1 MLFQRWSNGGERITD
16 PGTRQGFWV
25 FSPGGAVLGRCNT
38 RSPERVLAVLDA
50 ALERWEALPAEDR
63 GLDPAAA
70 RRPGHRWEDG
80 YPEGGLALARVSRDV
95 SADGLEADPSNR
107 WNRDTLWCSAAEL
120 AGMLRRPGLA
130 VEDALDLQVLADRLA
145 RFSLV
150 DDARGQTLPYAPAE
164 VQLARL
170 TGEVVAAGPGG
181 SLVVELVGETRAV
194 ASEEWLLG
202 DDSWRPRRRFP
213 HGIRCR
219 VVGRAE
225 VDPESWLTAGV
236 DGREMAVLF
245 SGSSVLMST
254 VRPAIRLA
262 PEGRL
267 RLGGLL
273 WPEAR
278 ARIAD
283 SAWLTD
289 EPLGDGRVITFAVT
303 PVFRGSW
310 RATTRLL
317 GNAIVL
323 SRRAGG

>member
-50 ALERWEALPAEDR
+50 ALERWEALPAEER
-63 GLDPAAA
+63 GLDPAAD

-95 SADGLEADPSNR
+95 TADGLEADPSNR
-107 WNRDTLWCSAAEL
+107 WNRDTLWCSAAEV
-120 AGMLRRPGLA
+120 AGTLRRPDLA
-130 VEDALDLQVLADRLA
+130 VGDALDLQVLADRLA

-181 SLVVELVGETRAV
+181 SLVVELAGETRAV

-225 VDPESWLTAGV
+225 VDPEAGTFRSMELVAVGTRTGRTTFNGRGRDLGPSHLGFHLTLT
-236 DGREMAVLF
+236 DE
-245 SGSSVLMST
+245 
-254 VRPAIRLA
+254 RLA
-262 PEGRL
+262 P
-267 RLGGLL
+267 
-273 WPEAR
+273 
-278 ARIAD
+278 
-283 SAWLTD
+283 
-289 EPLGDGRVITFAVT
+289 TFAALYGVDWIPT
-303 PVFRGSW
+303 PEIPTW
-310 RATTRLL
+310 RDRPEESGLTR
-317 GNAIVL
+317 
-323 SRRAGG
+323 R